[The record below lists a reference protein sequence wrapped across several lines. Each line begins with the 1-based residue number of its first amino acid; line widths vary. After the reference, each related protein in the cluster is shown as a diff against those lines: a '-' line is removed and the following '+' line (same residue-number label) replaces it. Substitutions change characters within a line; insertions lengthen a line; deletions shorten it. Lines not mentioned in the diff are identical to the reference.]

1 MEHLK
6 IINLLDNN
14 SNQPSKFTTR
24 NWVEITVDSPGTYN
38 TNSQIEFKTLMLNWS
53 LFYYNDEYILVI
65 GNITITGDSGQ
76 PAGRTETQIES
87 ATRNDEKK

>member
-1 MEHLK
+1 
-6 IINLLDNN
+6 
-14 SNQPSKFTTR
+14 
-24 NWVEITVDSPGTYN
+24 
-38 TNSQIEFKTLMLNWS
+38 MLNWS

-76 PAGRTETQIES
+76 PAGRTETQIET